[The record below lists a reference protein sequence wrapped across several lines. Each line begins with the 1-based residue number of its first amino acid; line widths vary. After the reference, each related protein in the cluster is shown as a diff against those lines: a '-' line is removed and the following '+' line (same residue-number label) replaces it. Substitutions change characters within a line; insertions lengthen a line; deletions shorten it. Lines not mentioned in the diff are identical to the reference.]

1 MSPLDLGLYTTVAF
15 NNSLPCSHQV
25 WAFLCASPCYFEKC
39 FRSTS
44 TSIPGALISISLAG
58 TFELLFLPQVSLIN
72 QTDLNSSAL
81 TTSPHQRDRMS
92 VTLQAWV
99 PKAIPEDFKA
109 VLKKKMSPGLESL
122 RHLHENLH
130 ASNFPCSKHEP
141 GLCHNDLQTI
151 APADFRRHSVSKYSS
166 LRIWT
171 NQKLALHQIIN
182 IWRHKKC
189 LQRSN
194 YSPNDKTLREF
205 SIRIKMMHFSL

>member
-1 MSPLDLGLYTTVAF
+1 MSPLDLGLYTTAAF

-25 WAFLCASPCYFEKC
+25 WAFLCASPCYFENC

-44 TSIPGALISISLAG
+44 TSIPDALISISLAG

-92 VTLQAWV
+92 VTLQAWCTQSYTWRLEGSVKEKNV
-99 PKAIPEDFKA
+99 PRPWKSQTSSWDT
-109 VLKKKMSPGLESL
+109 
-122 RHLHENLH
+122 
-130 ASNFPCSKHEP
+130 ASNLPCSKHEP